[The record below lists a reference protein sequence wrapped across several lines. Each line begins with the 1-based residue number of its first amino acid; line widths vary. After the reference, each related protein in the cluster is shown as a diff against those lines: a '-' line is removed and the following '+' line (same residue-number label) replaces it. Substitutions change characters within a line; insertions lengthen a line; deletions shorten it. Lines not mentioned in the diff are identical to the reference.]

1 MSIFCINTFILL
13 VFTLKVIYNLVTR
26 TVNYMKNKKITI
38 IIIAISILVCASIF
52 FLLFYTNKEKSND
65 NNSINATY
73 ISKEDFNTNLENI
86 TDNNHVIKTN
96 SKSTIRNISFFD
108 KTMFE
113 GKKSILLMWGSWCP
127 NCAKEFD
134 DLEEILEFY
143 KDTDINIQFI
153 AHDFELNTLVDFL
166 EREDIDY
173 DTQVFLDLKRVIR
186 GAIDPE
192 ASTVPVTYFL
202 DENVN
207 IKYKHNEVI
216 TLEKVKEI
224 VKDLGW

>member
-1 MSIFCINTFILL
+1 
-13 VFTLKVIYNLVTR
+13 
-26 TVNYMKNKKITI
+26 MKNKKITI
-38 IIIAISILVCASIF
+38 IAVIAISVLVCIGIF
-52 FLLFYTNKEKSND
+52 FLSRYTRATEINNNNNENT
-65 NNSINATY
+65 NSIY
-73 ISKEDFNTNLENI
+73 ISKEDFNANLENI

-96 SKSTIRNISFFD
+96 SKSTIRNISSFD

-127 NCAKEFD
+127 NCAEEFD
-134 DLEEILEFY
+134 DLEEILEYY
-143 KDTDINIQFI
+143 KGTNINIQFI

-192 ASTVPVTYFL
+192 ASTVTVTYFL
-202 DENVN
+202 AENVKK
-207 IKYKHNEVI
+207 KYKQNEVI
-216 TLEKVKEI
+216 TLEKVKDI

>member
-1 MSIFCINTFILL
+1 M
-13 VFTLKVIYNLVTR
+13 
-26 TVNYMKNKKITI
+26 NKKTIAIILIALVIVVTSTI
-38 IIIAISILVCASIF
+38 IYFIIKG
-52 FLLFYTNKEKSND
+52 TDNKE
-65 NNSINATY
+65 NSSTILGTEV
-73 ISKEDFNTNLENI
+73 SKEDFNTNLENI
-86 TDNNHVIKTN
+86 TDNDHVIKTN
-96 SKSTIRNISFFD
+96 SKSTIRNISSFD

-113 GKKSILLMWGSWCP
+113 GKKSILFMWGSWCP
-127 NCAKEFD
+127 NCAEEFD
-134 DLEEILEFY
+134 DLEEILEYY
-143 KDTDINIQFI
+143 KDSNIHIQFI

-173 DTQVFLDLKRVIR
+173 DTEVFLDLGRVIR

-202 DENVN
+202 DESVN

-224 VKDLGW
+224 VKDLGWE

>member
-1 MSIFCINTFILL
+1 
-13 VFTLKVIYNLVTR
+13 
-26 TVNYMKNKKITI
+26 MKNKKITI
-38 IIIAISILVCASIF
+38 TAIIISVIVCGGIF
-52 FLLFYTNKEKSND
+52 FLSCYTNNETLN
-65 NNSINATY
+65 NNENTNSIY
-73 ISKEDFNTNLENI
+73 ISKDDFNANLENI

-96 SKSTIRNISFFD
+96 SKSTIRNISSFD

-127 NCAKEFD
+127 NCAEEFD
-134 DLEEILEFY
+134 DLEEILEYY
-143 KDTDINIQFI
+143 KDTNINIQFI
-153 AHDFELNTLVDFL
+153 AHDFELNSLVDFL
-166 EREDIDY
+166 EREDINY
-173 DTQVFLDLKRVIR
+173 DTEVFLDLKRVIR

-202 DENVN
+202 AENVN

-216 TLEKVKEI
+216 TLEKVKDI

>member
-1 MSIFCINTFILL
+1 
-13 VFTLKVIYNLVTR
+13 
-26 TVNYMKNKKITI
+26 MKSKKITVI
-38 IIIAISILVCASIF
+38 AVIAISVLVCIGIF
-52 FLLFYTNKEKSND
+52 FLSPYTRSTEINNNENT
-65 NNSINATY
+65 NSIY
-73 ISKEDFNTNLENI
+73 ISKEDFNANLENI

-96 SKSTIRNISFFD
+96 SKSTIRNISSFD

-113 GKKSILLMWGSWCP
+113 GKKNILLMWGSWCP
-127 NCAKEFD
+127 NCAEEFD
-134 DLEEILEFY
+134 DLEEILEYY
-143 KDTDINIQFI
+143 KDTNINIQFI

-202 DENVN
+202 DENVT
-207 IKYKHNEVI
+207 IKYKHDETI

>member
-1 MSIFCINTFILL
+1 
-13 VFTLKVIYNLVTR
+13 
-26 TVNYMKNKKITI
+26 MKSKKITI
-38 IIIAISILVCASIF
+38 IAIIISVLVCGGIF
-52 FLLFYTNKEKSND
+52 FLSFYTKPTET
-65 NNSINATY
+65 NNNENANSTH
-73 ISKEDFNTNLENI
+73 ISKEYFNNNLENI

-113 GKKSILLMWGSWCP
+113 GKKSILFMWGSWCP
-127 NCAKEFD
+127 NCAEEFD
-134 DLEEILEFY
+134 DLEEILEYY
-143 KDTDINIQFI
+143 KDSNIRIQFI

-166 EREDIDY
+166 ERKNINY
-173 DTQVFLDLKRVIR
+173 DTEVFLDLRRVIR

-207 IKYKHNEVI
+207 IKYKYDEVI